1 MKHACMQYMFAPEGV
16 NVHAGP
22 PQGIVREGLEG
33 ATRLTYSLI
42 LTEQP
47 LSVESGASRRETIL
61 HAIWLCLLTSLSGVA
76 GWPLSLGDL

>member
-1 MKHACMQYMFAPEGV
+1 MYAVHVCI

-22 PQGIVREGLEG
+22 PQGIVGEGLEG